1 MDQESMFHIRDIHE
15 QDIEKIRRLEQ
26 KSFPDP
32 WGYAGIRE
40 SLEQSY
46 TKLFGAWAGDELLG
60 YVIVYFAADEGELVR
75 IAVDPPR
82 RREGVASGLL
92 MELMKVCRAKG
103 VKRVLLDVRES
114 NKAAIKLYE
123 SMGFEADGMRKNFY
137 DKPPEAAVL
146 MSREVGN

>member
-46 TKLFGAWAGDELLG
+46 TKLFGAWAGEELLG
-60 YVIVYFAADEGELVR
+60 YAIVYFAADEGELVR